1 MQNAKSSINFG
12 SSVLPQQVSVMTTLA
27 FYEGNIVP
35 IEDARISIT
44 NHTFHYGTGCF
55 AGIRGYW
62 NADHEQ
68 LYVFRLKDH
77 YTRFLNSAKLL
88 YSFIEQDNQQLQ
100 DITLELLQREGW
112 RENVYIRPIAY
123 KDEGVFRVWLH
134 DAKDKVAIFSQPT
147 GGYLPDDKGIS
158 VCVSS
163 WRRVDDTAIP
173 ARGKVNGTY
182 VNNSLAKSEAMLS
195 GFTEAILLNQDGH
208 VSEATAAN
216 FMMVRDGRLITPPI
230 TANLLEGVVRRS
242 MAELARD
249 RLGLEFEQREIDR
262 SELYMA
268 DEAFFCGTGVQMAAI
283 GSFDHRQVGD
293 GGKGPVTTAL
303 SDLFYRVITG
313 EEEEYR
319 HWLTPVYS

>member
-1 MQNAKSSINFG
+1 
-12 SSVLPQQVSVMTTLA
+12 MTTLA
-27 FYEGNIVP
+27 FFEGAIVP
-35 IEDARISIT
+35 IDQAKISIT
-44 NHTFHYGTGCF
+44 NHTLHYGTGCF

-62 NADHEQ
+62 NSSHQQ
-68 LYVFRLKDH
+68 LYVFRLEDH

-88 YSFIEQDNQQLQ
+88 HSVINFSNEELQ
-100 DITLELLQREGW
+100 TFTLDLLRREEW
-112 RENVYIRPIAY
+112 KENVYIRPIAY

-147 GGYLPDDKGIS
+147 GDYLPENKGVT

-182 VNNSLAKSEAMLS
+182 VNSSLAKSDAMLS
-195 GFTEAILLNQDGH
+195 GFNEAILLNQDGH

-216 FMMVRDGRLITPPI
+216 FMMVRDGTLITPPI

-242 MAELARD
+242 MIQLAQDEL
-249 RLGLEFEQREIDR
+249 GIKVEQRNIDR

-268 DEAFFCGTGVQMAAI
+268 DEAFFCGTGVQMAAV
-283 GSFDHRQVGD
+283 GSIDHRIIGD
-293 GGKGPVTTAL
+293 GGKGPITTQL
-303 SDLFYRVITG
+303 GDLFYNVLVG
-313 EEEEYR
+313 EEEKYR
-319 HWLTPVYS
+319 HWITAVYQ